1 MVTKGP
7 RQRFILKN
15 TLFAFKLFYPNF
27 PPHITSEF
35 SDGPEGERFS

>member
-1 MVTKGP
+1 MVTEGP

-15 TLFAFKLFYPNF
+15 TLFTFKLIYPNF
-27 PPHITSEF
+27 LPDISSEF